1 MSCASCVS
9 RVEAALGRVDGV
21 AGARVNLATEVATIE
36 HDAETAPR
44 ASLID
49 AVRNAGYDAETF
61 RSGGAAIT
69 GLERTTEAKAHQQ
82 KQAFA
87 QALGLA
93 VPILALHWL
102 APVLQGSEHGG
113 GVWPCAI
120 EALLCSMMVFSS
132 AGGPILVGAFRALV
146 CRTPNMDLLVGLGVT
161 VAYGASLVALLRAH
175 PADAH
180 FHAIAMILTF
190 INLGRYLETRARR
203 EASSAVAALARRMPA
218 KAQLV
223 TPDGIQ
229 EVPVD
234 RVNRGDRVRVAEQTV
249 IPVDGTIVEGEAAID
264 TSAVTGESEPAHRVV
279 GEAVQAGCAVVEG
292 MITLEAT
299 HVGAD
304 STMGR
309 IIRIVEEAQ
318 SGKTEL
324 QRIADRFAGVFVP
337 IVIGLAVAALVLNGF
352 IGSGGWSVAL
362 VRAVAVLVIAC
373 PCAMGLAT
381 PTAVLVATGTAALH
395 GILVRDAAALER
407 SGRAHSICFDKTG
420 TLTLGRPRIGAIHL
434 SAGFTQD
441 RLLATA
447 ASAEQFAQHPVARVI
462 VREAQQRGL
471 ELGEPAAFK
480 THVGRGVEAT
490 LGNDHVVVGKAS
502 LLADDGIDT
511 GSADLTT
518 GFLTIVHVGIGGQY
532 AGRIELFDEIRPE
545 ARQALDDLKKRRL
558 PATMLTGDRDES
570 AKRAAA
576 ALGGIGYRA
585 ELSPEDKVALLR
597 ETSSTSAPTL
607 FVGDGINDA
616 PALAAADVGV
626 TLASATDIATKT
638 ADVTIVHGGLDRIPI
653 LIDLSRRTVRIIRQ
667 NLGWAFFYNLAA
679 LPLAATGRVNPGL
692 AAALM
697 MFSSISVVLNSLRLR
712 SV

>member
-1 MSCASCVS
+1 LAH
-9 RVEAALGRVDGV
+9 VDGV
-21 AGARVNLATEVATIE
+21 GGARVNLATEVATIE
-36 HDAETAPR
+36 HDAETASR
-44 ASLID
+44 TSLID
-49 AVRNAGYDAETF
+49 AVRSVGYDAETF
-61 RSGGAAIT
+61 RADGPAIT

-87 QALGLA
+87 HALGLA

-102 APVLQGSEHGG
+102 APMLEGSEHGG
-113 GVWPCAI
+113 AMWPCAI
-120 EALLCSMMVFSS
+120 QALLCSMMVFSA
-132 AGGPILVGAFRALV
+132 AGAPILVGAFRALV
-146 CRTPNMDLLVGLGVT
+146 CRTPNMDLLIGLGVT
-161 VAYGASLVALLRAH
+161 VAYLGSLVALFRAL

-180 FHAIAMILTF
+180 FGAIAMILTF

-223 TPDGIQ
+223 TPDGIE
-229 EVPVD
+229 EVPVN
-234 RVNRGDRVRVAEQTV
+234 RVKRGDCVRVAEQTV
-249 IPVDGTIVEGEAAID
+249 IPVDGTITEGEAAID

-279 GEAVQAGCAVVEG
+279 GEAVQAGCTVIEG
-292 MITLEAT
+292 LITLEAT

-337 IVIGLAVAALVLNGF
+337 IVIGLAVAALLLNGL
-352 IGSGGWSVAL
+352 IGSAGWTVAL

-407 SGRAHSICFDKTG
+407 AGRAQSICFDKTG
-420 TLTLGRPRIGAIHL
+420 TLTLGRPRIADIHL
-434 SAGFTQD
+434 SPGFTQD
-441 RLLATA
+441 LVLATA

-471 ELGEPAAFK
+471 KLSEPDAFK

-490 LGNDHVVVGKAS
+490 LGNDRVVVGKAS
-502 LLADDGIDT
+502 LLRESGINVT
-511 GSADLTT
+511 EPGRST
-518 GFLTIVHVGIGGQY
+518 GFGTIVHVGIAGRY
-532 AGRIELFDEIRPE
+532 AGRIELSDEIRPE
-545 ARQALDDLKKRRL
+545 ARQALDDLKKRKL
-558 PATMLTGDRDES
+558 PATMLTGDREES
-570 AKRAAA
+570 AKRAAE

-597 ETSSTSAPTL
+597 ESSSASAPTM

-638 ADVTIVHGGLDRIPI
+638 ADITIVHGGLDRIPI
-653 LIDLSRRTVRIIRQ
+653 LIDVSRRTVRIIRQ

-679 LPLAATGRVNPGL
+679 LPLAATGRVDPGL